1 MDRRKFLKQ
10 GTIAATVLSAS
21 PRNLL
26 GGIREPVREG
36 LKTVAEIDQAL
47 VRKFA
52 SRLRGPALLPGHPG
66 YESACQLWTGRILKR
81 PGLVVRCATTQDIAT
96 TVKFAREEGLLL
108 AIRGGGHTTHATCE
122 GGLLINLSD
131 LDKIEV
137 NSSKRIIRVQAG
149 PTVGDIDRATSPHK
163 LAAVLGECPSV
174 GISGYILGGGLGR
187 LTGQYGALCD
197 DLISAEVVT
206 ADGQVRRASADENSD
221 LFWAIRGGGGNFG
234 IATSFEFKL
243 HPVGPVLSGMLR
255 YPISEARALLRF
267 FADFMASA
275 PETLDA
281 LIEIGSNILQYAPD
295 AQSPTVVIN
304 VCCSGDLRAAEKAL
318 QSLRAFRRPIM
329 DTIRPMSYLAAQ
341 GLGDVTPL
349 INHAPPR
356 FARYAQSG
364 FLARLGEEAIDL
376 IVAHCEKPP
385 SAFWSVALD
394 HYMHGAV
401 CRVPESEMAFSLRRN
416 GYSLRTTT
424 FQAGEGPPDK
434 VTAWVKSLNGALN
447 AFSGGRM
454 YMNYLTDQGE
464 PGVRAAF
471 GGNYA
476 RLATLKK
483 KYDPTNFFHLNQNI
497 GPA

>member
-1 MDRRKFLKQ
+1 VD
-10 GTIAATVLSAS
+10 
-21 PRNLL
+21 
-26 GGIREPVREG
+26 
-36 LKTVAEIDQAL
+36 EIDQAL

-52 SRLRGPALLPGHPG
+52 SRLRGPTLLPGQPG
-66 YESACQLWTGRILKR
+66 YETACQLWNGRILKR

-108 AIRGGGHTTHATCE
+108 AVRGGAHTTHATCD

-131 LDKIEV
+131 LDKIEIDPA
-137 NSSKRIIRVQAG
+137 RRTARVQTG
-149 PTVGDIDRATSPHK
+149 LTTGYIDYETAPYN

-174 GISGYILGGGLGR
+174 GISGYALGGGLGR
-187 LTGQYGALCD
+187 LTGQYGAFCD
-197 DLISAEVVT
+197 NLIAAEVVT
-206 ADGQVRRASADENSD
+206 ADGQIRRASADENSD

-295 AQSPTVVIN
+295 AQGPTVVIN
-304 VCCSGDLRAAEKAL
+304 VCCGGDLRAAEKAL
-318 QSLRAFRRPIM
+318 RPLRAFRRPLM
-329 DTIRPMSYLAAQ
+329 DTIRPMSYLEAQ

-364 FLARLGEEAIDL
+364 FLARLGEEAINL

-385 SAFWSVALD
+385 SAAWSVALD
-394 HYMHGAV
+394 HFMHGAV
-401 CRVPESEMAFSLRRN
+401 TRVPESEMAFSLRRS

-424 FQAGEGPPDK
+424 FQAGGGPPDK
-434 VTAWVKSLNGALN
+434 VTAWVMSLNGALQ

-464 PGVRAAF
+464 AGVRAAF
-471 GGNYA
+471 AGNYA